1 MAAKLGIGLPRLPW
15 HLTDIWW
22 RFENP
27 TANFESLEVDVTID
41 RDIPEKLQLVH
52 LSCGNRQDQRSA
64 VLWGLQTNVNGWA
77 SKKVE
82 LECIRV
88 AVPSFLAGLMI
99 SSNR

>member
-1 MAAKLGIGLPRLPW
+1 MLPSIEIFPKA
-15 HLTDIWW
+15 T
-22 RFENP
+22 
-27 TANFESLEVDVTID
+27 NFEHSPVGIAK
-41 RDIPEKLQLVH
+41 INGLQFY
-52 LSCGNRQDQRSA
+52 G
-64 VLWGLQTNVNGWA
+64 GLQTNVNGWA